1 VIASLNNR
9 RTISLSVSIVT
20 YNTPSQDLVSALGSL
35 LTSIKTATT
44 RGLVKTDLYLI
55 NNSSAPL
62 LDQEALNNFQEA
74 FSAVSCELRLLQ
86 GHGNIGYGSGH
97 NLSISPTNARYHLL
111 MNPDVVLHEDS
122 LAEGISYLEAHSSV
136 VIVAPFVS
144 GADNHKQYL
153 CKRYPTVFDFLLRA
167 LPAQWLKEKFS
178 HRLARF
184 EMHELSEQQASHGVP
199 IVSGC
204 FMLCRADKLKQAG
217 GFDENYFL
225 YFEDFDLSL
234 RMGQM
239 GELAYLPTMKIR
251 HFGGNSSRK
260 GLRHILMFIR
270 SGIRFF
276 NTWGW
281 RFIQ

>member
-1 VIASLNNR
+1 DPQA
-9 RTISLSVSIVT
+9 ISLSVSIVT
-20 YNTPSQDLVSALGSL
+20 YNTPSPDLVSTLDSL
-35 LTSIKTATT
+35 LASIRSANQQGLTETT
-44 RGLVKTDLYLI
+44 LYLI
-55 NNSSAPL
+55 NNSTTPM
-62 LDQEALNNFQEA
+62 LDSDRLNQFQEA
-74 FSAVSCELRLLQ
+74 FAAVNCELRLLQ

-97 NLSISPTNARYHLL
+97 NLSINPTNARYHLL
-111 MNPDVVLHEDS
+111 MNPDVILHEDS

-167 LPAQWLKEKFS
+167 LPSQRIKAKYS
-178 HRLARF
+178 RHLAHF
-184 EMHELSEQQASHGVP
+184 EMHELSEHQASHGVP

-204 FMLCRADKLKQAG
+204 FMLCRADKLKQTG
-217 GFDENYFL
+217 GFDEKYFL

-234 RMGQM
+234 RMGKL
-239 GELAYLPTMKIR
+239 GELAYLPAMKIR

-260 GLRHILMFIR
+260 GMRHILMFLR

-276 NTWGW
+276 NTYGW